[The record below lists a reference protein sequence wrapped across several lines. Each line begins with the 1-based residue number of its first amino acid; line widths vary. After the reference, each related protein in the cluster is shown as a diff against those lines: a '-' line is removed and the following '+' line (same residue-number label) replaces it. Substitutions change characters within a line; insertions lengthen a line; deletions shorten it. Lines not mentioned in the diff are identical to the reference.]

1 MTRVRGILMRK
12 YALRRGQQPKPK
24 QLTRRRRKETGIW
37 LRQLREERRLSQREL
52 ASAVGV
58 EVYTVIAQ
66 LEDGRGLIPR
76 DRYQQW
82 ADALGVEPHEF
93 VRRLMEFWA
102 ESERVRLS
110 RFCRRRLPFS
120 SSWIGHSLN

>member
-1 MTRVRGILMRK
+1 MRK

-93 VRRLMEFWA
+93 VRRLTSYYYDA
-102 ESERVRLS
+102 KKHRL
-110 RFCRRRLPFS
+110 
-120 SSWIGHSLN
+120 